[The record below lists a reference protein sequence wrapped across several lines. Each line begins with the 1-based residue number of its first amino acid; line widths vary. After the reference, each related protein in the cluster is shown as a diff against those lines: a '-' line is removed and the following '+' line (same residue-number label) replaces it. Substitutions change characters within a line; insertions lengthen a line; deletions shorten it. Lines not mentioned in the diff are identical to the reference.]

1 VIPREYHDLLEAPT
15 TAVLVTLGPDGM
27 PNASPVWFLFTGGAV
42 EISTTKDRAKH
53 RNVVRDP
60 RVAFTVVDPAK
71 GLRYLEVR
79 GTVDLADDPDGE
91 LRDAIASKHGYSSG
105 ASFDPPGA
113 ERVRLTIRPTRVI
126 AH

>member
-1 VIPREYHDLLEAPT
+1 VIPSEYHDLLDAPN
-15 TAVLVTLGPDGM
+15 TAVLVTLDPAGM
-27 PNASPVWFLFTGGAV
+27 PNASPVWFRFTGGAV
-42 EISTTKDRAKH
+42 EISTTKDRAKY

-71 GLRYLEVR
+71 GLRYLELR
-79 GTVDLADDPDGE
+79 GTVGITDDPDGE
-91 LRDAIASKHGYSSG
+91 LRDAIAVKHGYASG

-113 ERVRLTIRPTRVI
+113 ERVRLTILPTRVI

>member
-1 VIPREYHDLLEAPT
+1 MIPSEYHDLLDAPN
-15 TAVLVTLGPDGM
+15 TAVLVTLGADGT
-27 PNASPVWFLFTGGAV
+27 PNASPVWFLFADGAIEV
-42 EISTTKDRAKH
+42 STTKDRAKH

-79 GTVDLADDPDGE
+79 GTVAITDDPEGV
-91 LRDAIASKHGYSSG
+91 LRDAVARKHGYAGG
-105 ASFDPPGA
+105 AAFDKPGA
-113 ERVRLTIRPTRVI
+113 ERVRLRITPERIV